1 MSDRLFAVRADLR
14 TADDAARWRH
24 RLAADEF
31 DALLIGTGDGPAAL
45 DPSAFA
51 AALTGALEVPIIVEA
66 AIPDHDPYNLA
77 RRVLSLQRIHSARV
91 SLLLRPGG
99 IDPLTLTARE
109 LAGEEHR
116 GSEGSP
122 AEIWREYV
130 RVLRELWGS
139 LPLGNLTADQDSG
152 VFAEP
157 GAIAPISFTGDFYR
171 VAGPLNAPV
180 DDTGI
185 PHIYARVTTET
196 QPSLIDAFIDEAD
209 AVLGDLPPTAIG
221 KPTAAVVTEDDRR

>member
-1 MSDRLFAVRADLR
+1 MSDRILAVRADLIS
-14 TADDAARWRH
+14 ADDAARWKH
-24 RLAADEF
+24 RLAAEEF
-31 DALLIGTGDGPAAL
+31 DALLIGTGDELSAL
-45 DPSAFA
+45 DPTAFA
-51 AALTGALEVPIIVEA
+51 ATLTGALEVPIIVEA

-109 LAGEEHR
+109 LAGEQR
-116 GSEGSP
+116 TGAEGSP

-130 RVLRELWGS
+130 RVLRELWAS
-139 LPLGNLTADQDSG
+139 LPLENLTADQDSG

-157 GAIAPISFTGDFYR
+157 GAVAPISFTGDFYR
-171 VAGPLNAPV
+171 IAGPLNAPV

-185 PHIYARVTTET
+185 PHVYARVTTET

-209 AVLGDLPPTAIG
+209 VLLGDPPPGAE